1 MVLQGPGAQAPLI
14 IRVRQ
19 PRRSLWGTSVAKD
32 GKERG
37 GQGTSTFS
45 GAGGERGGRTPSA
58 FRRPCLRM
66 PLCAPREGESAEW
79 RFPAPLPP
87 QDNPGY
93 SRPLWLKL

>member
-19 PRRSLWGTSVAKD
+19 PRRSLWGTSVAKV

-45 GAGGERGGRTPSA
+45 GAGGERGGPHPQLSGGHVSACPSA
-58 FRRPCLRM
+58 
-66 PLCAPREGESAEW
+66 PRG
-79 RFPAPLPP
+79 RGRVQNGVFQHL
-87 QDNPGY
+87 
-93 SRPLWLKL
+93 SRPRITPDTPGPSG